1 MDPALHK
8 ALYPE
13 HSYSDETYWADLR
26 GRERL
31 TWINKESVSV
41 PPLGM
46 PCFFYASSIGTRV
59 VPVERC
65 LSKQEWTFACLRCT
79 LVLGGV
85 QPLLP
90 RSIASN
96 VL

>member
-46 PCFFYASSIGTRV
+46 PCFFYARSAGTRV
-59 VPVERC
+59 APAERYV
-65 LSKQEWTFACLRCT
+65 SKQAWTFACL
-79 LVLGGV
+79 
-85 QPLLP
+85 
-90 RSIASN
+90 
-96 VL
+96 